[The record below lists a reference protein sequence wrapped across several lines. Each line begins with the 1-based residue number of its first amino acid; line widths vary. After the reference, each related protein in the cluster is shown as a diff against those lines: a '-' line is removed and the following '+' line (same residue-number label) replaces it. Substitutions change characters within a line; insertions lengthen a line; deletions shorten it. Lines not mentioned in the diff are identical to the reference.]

1 MSLQNRT
8 KRHIPGRSS
17 AEAVVKPGSAV
28 SDGDANASQKLADE
42 PLRPESGLAS
52 NIAESKVDP
61 TASSTRA
68 EDLRLKD
75 LWDEAYNLLWN
86 DKDKKKLIDAYEKFL
101 QNLQS
106 SQDSLQLGTLA

>member
-1 MSLQNRT
+1 MSLQNRA
-8 KRHIPGRSS
+8 KHLIPGRRS

-52 NIAESKVDP
+52 NIVESKVDSM
-61 TASSTRA
+61 ASSTRA
-68 EDLRLKD
+68 EDLRPKD
-75 LWDEAYNLLWN
+75 LWDEAYNMLWN

-101 QNLQS
+101 Q
-106 SQDSLQLGTLA
+106 SQGSLQLGTFA